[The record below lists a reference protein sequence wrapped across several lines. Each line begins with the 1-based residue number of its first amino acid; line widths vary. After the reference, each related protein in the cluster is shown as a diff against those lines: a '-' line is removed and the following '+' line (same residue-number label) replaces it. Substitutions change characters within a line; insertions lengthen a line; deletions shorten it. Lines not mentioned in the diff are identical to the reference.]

1 MRKNIPVYVVAVL
14 VIGTF
19 LFFSSYTGQP
29 PENKNNTANRTSQES
44 LPQVVQAIKIPG
56 DVNLAGEYV
65 PLENFDA
72 KERLDREFMVNC
84 YWHSSTLSNL
94 KYANRYFP
102 IIERVLAENG
112 VPDDF
117 KYLAVAESS
126 LRNAVSPA
134 GARGIWQFM
143 ESSAKA
149 YGLQINK
156 DIDERYHIE
165 KATKA
170 ARKYLKNAK
179 AKFGTWTMAAA
190 SYNMGETRLRRLV
203 TNQKQNKYYDL
214 EMNGETSRYVSR
226 IIAIKEIMKN
236 PTLYG
241 FYLDSD
247 DYYPSLEGHR
257 VIEVSSPV
265 ASWADFAQRHG
276 TTYRMLKVYNPWL
289 RTGSL
294 TSTGGKTYKVALP
307 Y

>member
-1 MRKNIPVYVVAVL
+1 MRKNIPVYVVLVL

-29 PENKNNTANRTSQES
+29 PEKTNAKRVTNQES

-65 PLENFDA
+65 PLNNFDA

-94 KYANRYFP
+94 KLANRYFP
-102 IIERVLAENG
+102 IIEPILAENG

-143 ESSAKA
+143 SASAKA
-149 YGLQINK
+149 YGLTVNS
-156 DIDERYHIE
+156 DIDERYHVE

-170 ARKYLKNAK
+170 ACKYLKTAK
-179 AKFGTWTMAAA
+179 AKFGSWTLAAA
-190 SYNMGETRLRRLV
+190 SYNMGEPRLQKLIN
-203 TNQKQNKYYDL
+203 NQKQNSYYDL
-214 EMNGETSRYVSR
+214 EMNGETARYVSR
-226 IIAIKEIMKN
+226 IIALKEIMKN

-247 DYYPSLEGHR
+247 DYYPPLNDHR
-257 VIEVSSPV
+257 IIEVSTPV
-265 ASWADFAQRHG
+265 SSWADFAQRNG
-276 TTYRMLKVYNPWL
+276 TSYRMLKLYNPWL
-289 RTGSL
+289 RSGSL
-294 TSTGGKTYKVALP
+294 TSLGGKKYQVKVP